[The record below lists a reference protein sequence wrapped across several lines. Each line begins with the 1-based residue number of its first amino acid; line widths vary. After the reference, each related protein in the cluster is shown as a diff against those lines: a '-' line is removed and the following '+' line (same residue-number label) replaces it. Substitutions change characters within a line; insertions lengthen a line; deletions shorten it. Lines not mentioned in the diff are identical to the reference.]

1 MSGTIPPIP
10 PPFGTSSGDPGS
22 LNVNRVD
29 MMPTTTDSIN
39 TSTTTNV
46 SQSVVDENPINFLIQ
61 EEDSDS
67 DIEEDQRTNNEF
79 MANLNSEYH
88 ERALLA
94 NQERFYKRINDGIN
108 VTLFDVIKYGK
119 SNGPLIY
126 QLQRELNNVSQ
137 ENLSIAA
144 YFNKL
149 KKCWDELHNL
159 NGVPLC
165 SCAKMQKYTC
175 NLVDKFLEIEG
186 RSKLVQFL
194 MKLND
199 DYEPVRN
206 QIFSMDPLPNVNK
219 AYYIVQQ
226 VEKQKQ
232 VINHVA
238 DPMAFFAN
246 MYQNMFVKRDTKG
259 KGELKQ
265 DISGFRHCTGC
276 GQGGHTIEQCF
287 EKIGYQDWYKGK
299 KNKKGGKLD
308 ANVVFGPET
317 PFDMGYENELQG
329 EHSNPGLD
337 QKLVAADLLAKEVV
351 AIGKGSRCLYT
362 RTSLDPSASPST
374 QNSVVNSINVFD
386 FLNNPVVSNFVHHN
400 VVNLHTLHARLGHLY
415 VSKVIHLAWKTPFEI
430 LHGTPSYEALK
441 TIGCLCYVASLGPN
455 RDKFDP
461 KGIRCVLIGQK
472 GYKLYNLST
481 HEVIHS
487 RDVVFQ
493 ESVFPFKEPI
503 STFAPSTVIPVCYP
517 DLFIGRS
524 ARSTTTPR
532 WLKDFL
538 GPKSVANIVHQQP
551 LYPLFTHDD
560 FKDVPQNHIAFLANV
575 FDFVKPVSYSQACT
589 HKGWVAAMEK
599 ELAALVQNKT
609 WELTNLPIGHKPIT
623 LKWNIPVVLIYVDDV
638 LVTDDSIHE
647 IAQVKEALDQ
657 KFTIKDMREAKHFL
671 GIEVCTIN
679 TGTHLNQRKY
689 ILDLLQDSG
698 LTTCKPNPSPLPTSL
713 HLSLDKVTPLTDDAM
728 YRRLVG
734 RLLYLTITRPGIS
747 YAVQHLSQFVSAPKD
762 THMQAALYLLKYLK
776 GTISKGL
783 FYPVQFQLRVTGF
796 GQTV

>member
-1 MSGTIPPIP
+1 MSETIPPIP

-46 SQSVVDENPINFLIQ
+46 SQSVVDENPLNFLIQ
-61 EEDSDS
+61 EEEDEPSVPMSSLSTFENHLPKRQNQWSNAESRLANQDKRLKSIIISCLPNDVMKSVIKCKTTKEIWNDLILAHEGPSDIRDTKIAALRLKFNAFKSLEDSDS
-67 DIEEDQRTNNEF
+67 DVEEDQRTNNEF
-79 MANLNSEYH
+79 MANLNAEYH

-94 NQERFYKRINDGIN
+94 NQERFYKSQLILKQHFNGQCTRSGRASWINDGIN

-137 ENLSIAA
+137 ENLSVAA
-144 YFNKL
+144 NFNKL

-159 NGVPLC
+159 NGVLIC
-165 SCAKMQKYTC
+165 SCDKMQECTC
-175 NLVDKFLEIEG
+175 NLVDKFLEIKG
-186 RSKLVQFL
+186 RSKLVQFF

-199 DYEPVRN
+199 DYESVRN
-206 QIFSMDPLPNVNK
+206 QILSMDPLPNVNK

-232 VINHVA
+232 VTNHVA

-246 MYQNMFVKRDTKG
+246 MYQNMFVKKDTK
-259 KGELKQ
+259 
-265 DISGFRHCTGC
+265 
-276 GQGGHTIEQCF
+276 
-287 EKIGYQDWYKGK
+287 GYQDWYKGK

-308 ANVVFGPET
+308 DNVVFGPET

-329 EHSNPGLD
+329 EHSNLGLD
-337 QKLVAADLLAKEVV
+337 QKLVAA
-351 AIGKGSRCLYT
+351 
-362 RTSLDPSASPST
+362 
-374 QNSVVNSINVFD
+374 
-386 FLNNPVVSNFVHHN
+386 
-400 VVNLHTLHARLGHLY
+400 
-415 VSKVIHLAWKTPFEI
+415 LAWKTPFEI

-441 TIGCLCYVASLGPN
+441 TIGCLCYAASLGPN

-461 KGIRCVLIGQK
+461 KGIRCVLIGYPPGQK
-472 GYKLYNLST
+472 GCKLYNLST

-493 ESVFPFKEPI
+493 ESVFPFKEPVT
-503 STFAPSTVIPVCYP
+503 TFAPSTVIPVCYP
-517 DLFIGRS
+517 DLS
-524 ARSTTTPR
+524 TSKEVDVPEAPTTTPFQIR
-532 WLKDFL
+532 LLNPFAPLKI
-538 GPKSVANIVHQQP
+538 IVHQ
-551 LYPLFTHDD
+551 
-560 FKDVPQNHIAFLANV
+560 
-575 FDFVKPVSYSQACT
+575 
-589 HKGWVAAMEK
+589 
-599 ELAALVQNKT
+599 
-609 WELTNLPIGHKPIT
+609 
-623 LKWNIPVVLIYVDDV
+623 NISVVLIYVDDV
-638 LVTDDSIHE
+638 LVTADSIHE

-698 LTTCKPNPSPLPTSL
+698 LTTYKPNPSHLPTSL
-713 HLSLDKVTPLTDDAM
+713 HLSLDKVTPLTDDAV
-728 YRRLVG
+728 YRRLVR
-734 RLLYLTITRPGIS
+734 RLLYLTMTRPSIS
-747 YAVQHLSQFVSAPKD
+747 YVVQHLSQFVSAPKD
-762 THMQAALYLLKYLK
+762 THMQAALYLLRYIK

-783 FYPVQFQLRVTGF
+783 FYLVQSQLRVTGF
-796 GQTV
+796 WANCLMTRRSLPVIVFFLVIP